1 MFVACL
7 PYLSLFSTRS
17 CSWKKFGYDQCRSQT
32 FLRTVES
39 VSAPKHCVQIFQNK
53 VCGMFPKKFSAIAAI
68 HGEDPLI
75 TLKCTSMLK
84 KTLGAAL
91 FYIKMLF
98 YI

>member
-7 PYLSLFSTRS
+7 LYLSLFSTRS
-17 CSWKKFGYDQCRSQT
+17 WSWKKF
-32 FLRTVES
+32 LRTIES
-39 VSAPKHCVQIFQNK
+39 VSVPKHCVQIFQNK

-75 TLKCTSMLK
+75 TLKCTGMLK